1 MSYTPPGVST
11 QTLAPG
17 THQVWLTDLKQIT
30 QADRLQ
36 KFNAQAV
43 FVATYKSVESAIE
56 IDQIIKFNG
65 SRADFYAGQTIDR
78 LHLAAGLPE
87 PQPGEPL
94 DLDNLKALLD
104 GIELQLVV
112 NDKGYANEIYVPLG
126 ATSEDTI

>member
-11 QTLAPG
+11 QTLGPG
-17 THQVWLTDLKQIT
+17 VHQVFLKDLTQIT
-30 QADRLQ
+30 QADRLA

-65 SRADFYAGQTIDR
+65 GRADFYAGQTIDR
-78 LHLAAGLPE
+78 LHLAAGLEAPT
-87 PQPGEPL
+87 PGDDL
-94 DLDNLKALLD
+94 DLENLKNLLD
-104 GIELQLVV
+104 GIELTLVV